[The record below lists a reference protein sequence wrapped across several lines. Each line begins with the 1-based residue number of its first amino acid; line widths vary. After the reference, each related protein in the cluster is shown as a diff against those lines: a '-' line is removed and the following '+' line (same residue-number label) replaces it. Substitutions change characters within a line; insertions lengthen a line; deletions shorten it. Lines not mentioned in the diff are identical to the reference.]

1 MGYVHAKPKVK
12 RVELVGEYAGE
23 WIEFTDKATNRLA
36 YVAQSTDEK
45 DKAAAIFVAM
55 ITDWSLKDE
64 DGSKLPISIDTFYE
78 LPADLLVP
86 LYGAIDPK
94 GMTLQAGNSPKKNA
108 KK

>member
-12 RVELVGEYAGE
+12 RVELVGEYADD
-23 WIEFTDKATNRLA
+23 WIEFNDKATNRVVYA
-36 YVAQSTDEK
+36 AQMASETN
-45 DKAAAIFVAM
+45 KAAMIFVAM
-55 ITDWSLKDE
+55 ITDWSLKDG
-64 DGSKLPISIDTFYE
+64 DGNKLPITLDTFYD

-86 LYGAIDPK
+86 FYEAIDPK